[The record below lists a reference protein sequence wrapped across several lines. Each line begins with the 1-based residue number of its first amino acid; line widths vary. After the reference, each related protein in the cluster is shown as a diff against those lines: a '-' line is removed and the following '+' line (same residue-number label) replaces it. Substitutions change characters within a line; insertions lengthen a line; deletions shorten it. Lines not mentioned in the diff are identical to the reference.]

1 MLMIAM
7 HIDIHQRE
15 RQYLYQ
21 REKVGH
27 IEQTSD
33 IDGDG
38 PHIEC
43 EHVGILHQ
51 REGTLAE
58 VGTQIVRNQRG
69 IRITLPDMGI
79 ELLEG
84 WRAALLTDAVVAV
97 EIEIEPGEPI
107 LPAQG
112 LEPGSLRCRIVKLTA
127 TLAQEEEEMN
137 LPVIVRQ
144 RALGRMAEHTG
155 YQTDGKAGVS

>member
-1 MLMIAM
+1 MIAM

-51 REGTLAE
+51 WEGTLAE
-58 VGTQIVRNQRG
+58 NCPEGDLAWVKKEKVPALPLWEGD
-69 IRITLPDMGI
+69 RIFLR
-79 ELLEG
+79 LLEEAHPFFSLKLVYEG
-84 WRAALLTDAVVAV
+84 DHLIRAVL
-97 EIEIEPGEPI
+97 
-107 LPAQG
+107 
-112 LEPGSLRCRIVKLTA
+112 
-127 TLAQEEEEMN
+127 
-137 LPVIVRQ
+137 
-144 RALGRMAEHTG
+144 
-155 YQTDGKAGVS
+155 DGKELPR